1 MITKHFEPSFTLIGD
16 LLFSSSFTA
25 KGGAVFLN
33 ERNISLS
40 KADKQFRI
48 SFNLVFDERK
58 FVNDVLDTPI
68 EEYTITTD
76 SGRVFILPLKST
88 LLTSVRDINDEPDFE
103 VSGTVTQISTKPIKD
118 FDTKYHRVFI
128 PVPDKHFSFF
138 DFQHFTFNADSNSKN
153 KQLIKVAIKEM
164 HFHLYT
170 FKIDDKI
177 YWAIDSLQVLE
188 FRKFQEMAFSI
199 FNAYGFIKGDL
210 HLNEAY
216 YFASDSPDFN
226 SNLEMFFSSIR
237 DSLLTGYGM
246 ITRNPY
252 SVFVPFFK
260 GQGKPLDK
268 AFIDDWYKKLNQF
281 EESVFSKIADTFYEF
296 DSLTR
301 AALIILEANTQPLEL
316 KAASY
321 CVAFEAVCHTIKKHF
336 GIDSPTVI
344 DTAVFNTD
352 VKPQFLSL
360 LDQLEKDSKI
370 DAKQKDILSRKLNNW
385 NQPTNADSLVA
396 PFRKYGYELNKDE
409 FKCVDNR
416 NQFLHGSLPINERNE
431 DEAFRELYHI
441 SLTIH
446 KLIYILLFKMVGYD
460 GYIINYPRMHT
471 HITGRKIEEDLLIKI

>member
-1 MITKHFEPSFTLIGD
+1 MITKYFEPSFNLIGD
-16 LLFSSSFTA
+16 LLFSSSFTS

-48 SFNLVFDERK
+48 SFNLVYDERK
-58 FVNDVLDTPI
+58 FVNDVLDAPI
-68 EEYTITTD
+68 EEFTITTE
-76 SGRVFILPLKST
+76 SGREFILPLKST
-88 LLTSVRDINDEPDFE
+88 VLTSVRDINDEPDFE

-128 PVPDKHFSFF
+128 PVPDKHFSFS

-153 KQLIKVAIKEM
+153 RQLIKVEIKEKN
-164 HFHLYT
+164 FHLFT
-170 FKIDDKI
+170 FKIEDKI

-188 FRKFQEMAFSI
+188 FRNFQEIAFSI

-210 HLNEAY
+210 HLNEAF
-216 YFASDSPDFN
+216 YFSSDSPDFN

-268 AFIDDWYKKLNQF
+268 AFIDDWYNKLNQF

-344 DTAVFNTD
+344 DSTVFNVD
-352 VKPQFLSL
+352 VKPQFLAL

-409 FKCVDNR
+409 FKCVGNR

-446 KLIYILLFKMVGYD
+446 KLIYILLFKMVGYN
-460 GYIINYPRMHT
+460 GYIINYPRLHI
-471 HITGRKIEEDLLIKI
+471 HITNRTIDEDLFIKI